1 MSLNEEQRS
10 NPQETEDTAQQTA
23 EDAVFGSSESFFE
36 AVDNDVNGQ
45 IIDNEPGQVTPQQED
60 SNVAGAN
67 VEGVSPN
74 DEVDNLKKR
83 YGDSTR
89 EAQRMKAEL
98 NELQPFV
105 PLLEAMKTDSG
116 LVDYVRDY
124 FTKGGDVPT
133 NVKEQ
138 LKLDEDFEFDTNDF
152 VNDEKSDSRKVFD
165 TMVNSAVNKR
175 VNNVM
180 DGERAKDAQMR
191 KTFEVRKEAHGFK
204 ERHQL
209 TDDEFKNFVV
219 EAKDHYNKNG
229 LSFDDMY
236 LLLNK
241 DKVKGNIATST
252 KNDMIQQMKTVRDIP
267 TSQSGSN
274 NAAPKSSNPSDSV
287 FDSLLGMDNDLDNLF
302 GS

>member
-1 MSLNEEQRS
+1 MSLIEENRG
-10 NPQETEDTAQQTA
+10 NPKESVETAQQVA
-23 EDAVFGSSESFFE
+23 EDAVFGSPDSFFE
-36 AVDNDVNGQ
+36 SLDNDVNGN
-45 IIDNEPGQVTPQQED
+45 ILDNEPEQVTPLQED
-60 SNVAGAN
+60 SNTAGAD
-67 VEGVSPN
+67 VEQVSPN
-74 DEVDNLKKR
+74 DEIENLKKR

-98 NELQPFV
+98 DELQPFV

-124 FTKGGDVPT
+124 FTKGGEVPK

-165 TMVNSAVNKR
+165 TMVDSAVNKR

-180 DGERAKDAQMR
+180 NNERAKAEEMR
-191 KTFEVRKEAHGFK
+191 KSFEIKKEALAFK

-209 TDDEFKNFVV
+209 TDDEFQNFVT
-219 EAKDHYNKNG
+219 EAKDHYNKKG
-229 LSFDDMY
+229 LSFEDMY
-236 LLLNK
+236 FLMNK

-274 NAAPKSSNPSDSV
+274 SAAPKSNNPSDNV
-287 FDSLLGMDNDLDNLF
+287 FDSLLGMDDNLDNLF
-302 GS
+302 G